1 MSLTLKG
8 HAVASGIA
16 IGRIHLAERNELDI
30 VEYRIGQEDV
40 ENEIQRYRNAV
51 DAAREQLVELTAG
64 IDPSVAVPAVEIIQ
78 SHILMLGD
86 SMIGESTEEHIR
98 EELNNAE
105 WALQSQLEKVLS
117 EFRSMDDEY
126 IRTRGEDVIQVVRLI
141 QSKLSDE
148 AASKPFD
155 NFPDRLADTL
165 VIAVELTPGELAILH
180 ERGVAGI
187 VTEHGGPQSHT
198 AILASSLGIPA
209 VLGVHNARSLLKEDS
224 RIILDGGLGV
234 IYADPDTA
242 TLERYRGIQQE
253 AERIRQSLASLRDL
267 SATSFDGEQVSLQA
281 NAELSGE
288 LQQSI
293 DYGAIGIGLYRTE
306 FLYLRGAPPD
316 EDAQLEEYRS
326 AIDMLNGKP
335 LTIRTLDLGADKSTD
350 SLDFSQLRRSA
361 NPALGL
367 RAIRLC
373 LRDTGLF
380 KTQLRAILRASAA
393 GPVRC
398 LIPMIT
404 NVQEIQRV
412 HELLAEAK
420 KELDERNQR
429 YDQDLQLGGMIE
441 VPAAA
446 LALDQLGRYLDFIS
460 VGTNDLLQ
468 YALAADRGDEQ
479 LADLYDLQHPGVVF
493 LLKHILNEADKLGLP
508 VAVCGEVAG
517 DQRYTRLLL
526 ALGLREFSMHPARL
540 LEVKQVVRN
549 THVAEAREAIRHWL
563 EDPVLQAEISLLQL
577 LDQAQTS
584 QP

>member
-8 HAVASGIA
+8 HAVAPGIA
-16 IGRIHLAERNELDI
+16 IGRVHLAERNELDI

-51 DAAREQLVELTAG
+51 DAAREQLEELAAG

-86 SMIGESTEEHIR
+86 SMIGESTEEQIR
-98 EELNNAE
+98 EELTNAE

-126 IRTRGEDVIQVVRLI
+126 IRTRGEDVTQVVRLI

-234 IYADPDTA
+234 IYADPDAA
-242 TLERYRGIQQE
+242 TLERYRGVQQE
-253 AERIRQSLASLRDL
+253 AERIRQSLESLRDL

-293 DYGAIGIGLYRTE
+293 DYGAVGIGLYRTE

-316 EDAQLEEYRS
+316 EDAQFEEYRS
-326 AIDMLNGKP
+326 AVDMLNGKT
-335 LTIRTLDLGADKSTD
+335 LTIRTLDLGADKSSD
-350 SLDFSQLRRSA
+350 ALDFSQLRRSA

-412 HELLAEAK
+412 HELLAETK

-429 YDQDLQLGGMIE
+429 YDPDLQLGGMIE

-493 LLKHILNEADKLGLP
+493 LLKHILKEADKLGIP
-508 VAVCGEVAG
+508 VAICGEVAG

-577 LDQAQTS
+577 LDQAQTAH
-584 QP
+584 

>member
-1 MSLTLKG
+1 VSLKLKG
-8 HAVASGIA
+8 HAVAPGIA
-16 IGRIHLAERNELDI
+16 IGRIHIAERNELDI
-30 VEYRIGQEDV
+30 GEYRIGRDDV

-51 DAAREQLVELTAG
+51 DAARTQLEELAG
-64 IDPSVAVPAVEIIQ
+64 RIDSRVAVPAVEMIQ
-78 SHILMLGD
+78 SHVLMLGD
-86 SMIGESTEEHIR
+86 SQIRRSTEEHIR
-98 EELNNAE
+98 REYCNAE
-105 WALQSQLEKVLS
+105 WALQLQLEQVLS

-126 IRTRGEDVIQVVRLI
+126 IRTRGEDVTQVVRLI
-141 QSKLSDE
+141 QSKLGDQ
-148 AASKPFD
+148 AASRTFE
-155 NFPDRLADTL
+155 NIPDRLADTL
-165 VIAVELTPGELAILH
+165 VIAEELTPGELAILY

-187 VTEHGGPQSHT
+187 VTEHGGPHSHT

-209 VLGVHNARSLLKEDS
+209 VLGVHGARSLLKEDS
-224 RIILDGGLGV
+224 VLILDGGLGV
-234 IYADPDTA
+234 IYADPDKA
-242 TLERYRGIQQE
+242 TLERYHGVQQE
-253 AERIRQSLASLRDL
+253 DERFRQSLESMLDR
-267 SATSFDGEQVSLQA
+267 SATSFDGEPISLQA
-281 NAELSGE
+281 NAELAGE

-293 DYGAIGIGLYRTE
+293 DFGAKGIGLYRTE
-306 FLYLRGAPPD
+306 FLYLRGTPPA
-316 EDAQLEEYRS
+316 EEEQLAEYRS
-326 AIDMLNGKP
+326 AIEMLDGIP
-335 LTIRTLDLGADKSTD
+335 LTIRTLDLGADKSSG

-412 HELLAEAK
+412 HELLAESK
-420 KELDERNQR
+420 KELDQRNQP

-446 LALDQLGRYLDFIS
+446 LAIDQLGRYLDFIS

-468 YALAADRGDEQ
+468 YTLAADRGEEE

-493 LLKHILNEADKLGLP
+493 LLKHILRQADKLGIP

-517 DQRYTRLLL
+517 DMRYTRLLL

-549 THVAEAREAIRHWL
+549 THVGEARESIRLWL
-563 EDPVLQAEISLLQL
+563 DDPVLQAETTLLQL
-577 LDQAQTS
+577 LDQTQSAR
-584 QP
+584 

>member
-8 HAVASGIA
+8 HAVAPGIA
-16 IGRIHLAERNELDI
+16 IGRVHLAERNELDI

-51 DAAREQLVELTAG
+51 DAAREQLVELAAG

-105 WALQSQLEKVLS
+105 WALQSQLEKVLF

-126 IRTRGEDVIQVVRLI
+126 IRTRGEDVTQVVRLI

-155 NFPDRLADTL
+155 NFPDRLANTL
-165 VIAVELTPGELAILH
+165 VVAVELTPGELAILH

-234 IYADPDTA
+234 IYADPDAA
-242 TLERYRGIQQE
+242 TLERYRGVQQE
-253 AERIRQSLASLRDL
+253 AERIRQSLESLRDL

-293 DYGAIGIGLYRTE
+293 DYGAVGIGLYRTE

-326 AIDMLNGKP
+326 AIDMLNGKT
-335 LTIRTLDLGADKSTD
+335 LTIRTLDLGADKSSD
-350 SLDFSQLRRSA
+350 ALDFSQLRRSA

-373 LRDTGLF
+373 LRDTELF

-420 KELDERNQR
+420 KELDERNQC
-429 YDQDLQLGGMIE
+429 YDPDLQLGGMIE

-493 LLKHILNEADKLGLP
+493 LLKHILKEADKLGIP
-508 VAVCGEVAG
+508 VAICGEVAG

-577 LDQAQTS
+577 LDRAQTS
-584 QP
+584 H